1 MARKWGIIEL
11 GADLNRNWEFKDGDL
26 LLVENKD
33 NLVQSILN
41 RLNSDYDSLDL
52 FYYDYGSV
60 LSNFLGWKHN
70 DETLEFI
77 RLEIEDTLEQ
87 EPRLNDFSVGVSYNE
102 TGKILIELY
111 IVFNDE
117 TDLNLSLVI
126 GESFP
131 FKTVGD
137 SKETIVKKNMQ
148 GNEIILKLIRK

>member
-1 MARKWGIIEL
+1 MEEIIEL
-11 GADLNRNWEFKDGDL
+11 GADLNKNWEFKDGDL
-26 LLVENKD
+26 ILVENKD

-41 RLNSDYDSLDL
+41 RLNSEYDSLDL

-102 TGKILIELY
+102 IGKILIELY

-117 TDLNLSLVI
+117 TDLSLSLVLEKD
-126 GESFP
+126 GE
-131 FKTVGD
+131 
-137 SKETIVKKNMQ
+137 IVADR
-148 GNEIILKLIRK
+148 E

>member
-1 MARKWGIIEL
+1 MEEIIEL

-117 TDLNLSLVI
+117 TDLSLSLVLEKD
-126 GESFP
+126 GE
-131 FKTVGD
+131 
-137 SKETIVKKNMQ
+137 IVADR
-148 GNEIILKLIRK
+148 E

>member
-1 MARKWGIIEL
+1 MEEIIEL

-77 RLEIEDTLEQ
+77 RLEIEDTLE
-87 EPRLNDFSVGVSYNE
+87 
-102 TGKILIELY
+102 
-111 IVFNDE
+111 
-117 TDLNLSLVI
+117 
-126 GESFP
+126 
-131 FKTVGD
+131 
-137 SKETIVKKNMQ
+137 
-148 GNEIILKLIRK
+148 